1 MRDINFLKDYKIA
14 HRGIYDNKNISEN
27 SIFAF
32 EKAIKKKE
40 MIELDIH
47 LTKDEKIVVFHDDTL
62 DRMTNKKGNVY
73 DYTLE
78 ELTTTKLV
86 TGSTIPSLEEVL
98 KLVDGKVPL
107 LIELKIDFKNY
118 KLEKELIKL
127 LDNYN
132 GEFAI
137 QSFRPGTIIY
147 FRIFRP
153 KYIRG
158 LLISKMSNLKY
169 KSFKHLFMCKPDF
182 INVNKNVLKN
192 KKVKDYDGIKIVYNV
207 DKKDMNNYSVKCDN
221 IICNL

>member
-1 MRDINFLKDYKIA
+1 MRNIKFLKDYKIA

-32 EKAIKKKE
+32 EKAINKKE

-47 LTKDEKIVVFHDDTL
+47 LTKDEKIIVFHDDTL
-62 DRMTNKKGNVY
+62 ERMTNKKGKIS

-78 ELTTTKLV
+78 ELTSTKLI

-98 KLVDGKVPL
+98 RLVQGKVPL
-107 LIELKIDFKNY
+107 LIELKIDSNNY
-118 KLEKELIKL
+118 KLEKEVIKI

-132 GEFAI
+132 GEFAV

-158 LLISKMSNLKY
+158 LLISRISNMNY
-169 KSFKHLFMCKPDF
+169 KSFKHIFMCKPDF
-182 INVNKNVLKN
+182 INVNKNVLSN

-207 DKKDMNNYSVKCDN
+207 DKKDAKNYSVKCDN
-221 IICNL
+221 IICNI

>member
-14 HRGIYDNKNISEN
+14 HRGIYDNKKISEN
-27 SIFAF
+27 SIEAF
-32 EKAIKKKE
+32 KKAIKKNE

-78 ELTTTKLV
+78 ELTSIKLKS
-86 TGSTIPSLEEVL
+86 GFTIPSLEEVL

-132 GEFAI
+132 GVFAI

-147 FRIFRP
+147 FRVFRP

-169 KSFKHLFMCKPDF
+169 KSFKHLFVCKPDF
-182 INVNKNVLKN
+182 INVNKKILNN
-192 KKVKDYDGIKIVYNV
+192 KKVKNYDGLKIAYNV
-207 DKKDMNNYSVKCDN
+207 DQEDKEIYSVKCDN